1 MGNALAAPHVNVLIV
16 FHNFVQFFLNF
27 LACLSRLP
35 FVFDFVCR
43 APTVHCGEWENRGIY
58 DMRASVSVCVR
69 VGVAHLCGKFGISN
83 SRRRQLNKIVLFDGA
98 INS

>member
-27 LACLSRLP
+27 LACLARLP

-43 APTVHCGEWENRGIY
+43 APTVHCGEWEGGRGIY
-58 DMRASVSVCVR
+58 DMRASVSVCVCT
-69 VGVAHLCGKFGISN
+69 CGCCTFMWAVWHFKQPPSSIKQDCFI
-83 SRRRQLNKIVLFDGA
+83 
-98 INS
+98 

>member
-27 LACLSRLP
+27 LACLARLP

-43 APTVHCGEWENRGIY
+43 APTVHCGQWEGQGDIY
-58 DMRASVSVCVR
+58 DMRASVIVCVCVWVLHIY
-69 VGVAHLCGKFGISN
+69 VGSLAFQTAAVVN
-83 SRRRQLNKIVLFDGA
+83 
-98 INS
+98 

>member
-1 MGNALAAPHVNVLIV
+1 MG
-16 FHNFVQFFLNF
+16 
-27 LACLSRLP
+27 SGR
-35 FVFDFVCR
+35 
-43 APTVHCGEWENRGIY
+43 TGGIY

-69 VGVAHLCGKFGISN
+69 VGVAHLCGQFGISN